1 MRNRLIHTASV
12 QRESRTIEDTA
23 NVFNGYAQVI
33 ATLRCLVEPMGAA
46 RQAIIFGN
54 ITQGKFHISWGTETL
69 LDGDLVTWQGRVYRF
84 QPDRDD
90 RYRSG
95 GTRVFAFQTGM
106 LEEQINY
113 RGED

>member
-23 NVFNGYAQVI
+23 NVFNGYAEVI
-33 ATLRCLVEPMGAA
+33 AVLKCLIEPMGAA
-46 RQAIIFGN
+46 RQATIFGN
-54 ITQGKFHISWGTETL
+54 FCQGRFHISWASEEL
-69 LDGDLVTWQGRVYRF
+69 KDGDLLTWQGRVYRF

-95 GTRVFAFQTGM
+95 DTRIFAFQTGM

-113 RGED
+113 RGE